1 MSRLS
6 TLLPSSRDGRTL
18 SLVTFVHS
26 VGFGSFAACGAL
38 FFIRS
43 AGLSVREVGVG
54 TAIAG
59 LIALAAA
66 LLAGQLADRVGP
78 RDLLVVLC
86 VAQAVLFASYSA
98 VHSFGFFLVVICALT
113 AADQGAWVAR
123 NTVIASMAAGSD
135 RVRLKG
141 HLRSVSKLGVALG
154 TGFAAIPLYLDTR
167 AAYLAVVF
175 CNAGV
180 AVATAFLAARLPRRS
195 RSTATRSGPAT
206 HSSKPSWMALRDRQY
221 MSVAVLCGLLATYH
235 SLLTIALPLW
245 VANNT
250 DAPDA
255 LVAALFVS
263 NTVLSVGLQTR
274 ASRRADTASAARRTA
289 RLGARLIAP
298 ACALFAMA
306 ATVPAGTAVVL
317 LVAGVVVLTV
327 GELWTSAA
335 AWSLSFELA
344 DSRAP
349 GQYQGAFAVGMSVDA
364 VAGPLLAT
372 GLVLGLGIVGWL
384 AAGLLFLLLG
394 SAVAGASQRAL
405 ATRPAGAAGDQ
416 TVRLAHADLTVRL
429 AHADRTLLLA
439 NTDPTVR
446 LAHADRTVLAHA
458 DRTLL
463 VAYADPTLRLAY
475 PDAATD
481 LLSAVAPAPGV
492 RNAPLQRVRSTGR

>member
-43 AGLSVREVGVG
+43 AGLSVREVGIG

-59 LIALAAA
+59 LIALVAA

-123 NTVIASMAAGSD
+123 NTVIAGMAAGSD

-154 TGFAAIPLYLDTR
+154 TGFAAIPLHLDTR

-175 CNAGV
+175 CNAGA

-195 RSTATRSGPAT
+195 GSPTTKPAT
-206 HSSKPSWMALRDRQY
+206 NPATPSWMALRDRPY

-250 DAPDA
+250 DAPDV
-255 LVAALFVS
+255 LVAALFVC

-274 ASRRADTASAARRTA
+274 ASRRADTATAARRTA

-317 LVAGVVVLTV
+317 LIAGVVVLTV

-349 GQYQGAFAVGMSVDA
+349 GQYQGAFSVGMSVDA

-394 SAVAGASQRAL
+394 PAVAGASQRAL
-405 ATRPAGAAGDQ
+405 LTRPAGAAGDQ

-429 AHADRTLLLA
+429 AHADQTLLLA
-439 NTDPTVR
+439 DADPTVR
-446 LAHADRTVLAHA
+446 LSHA

-463 VAYADPTLRLAY
+463 VAHADPTLRLAY

-481 LLSAVAPAPGV
+481 LLSTVAPTPGI
-492 RNAPLQRVRSTGR
+492 RTAPLQRVRIAGR